1 MIHNGLS
8 SLQLIWKTNFWPS
21 RLLGPTSEDMSGDQ
35 VDVRAKALLRKGPN
49 QEGRAS
55 QHTTDP
61 STTTVRWPEPQWP
74 GGHRGACGSFPKNLR
89 QGKIGSSL
97 KNPGP
102 CFSCGQMGHL
112 RQDCPLMECDIRWE
126 VHPTR
131 RAKVAWNPP
140 PYGPGPCW
148 AMAGH
153 RLAKCSQFSVHDA
166 SLLGAQGTAHTISGV
181 HRSCISGHWFS

>member
-140 PYGPGPCW
+140 PLMVLIRVGQWLVTALLNAASSASMMQAYLVPKGLPTP
-148 AMAGH
+148 
-153 RLAKCSQFSVHDA
+153 SQEY
-166 SLLGAQGTAHTISGV
+166 TAAA
-181 HRSCISGHWFS
+181 